1 MDFELPESHRAL
13 QASLRAFCEE
23 KVKPR
28 ARHWD
33 HQEQFPMEVVR
44 ELGQLGALGIL
55 VSEEYGGAGMDAL
68 AVEEVARYDGSLG
81 LTVASHNG
89 LGTSHVRVFGTG
101 DQKRR
106 YLPRLA
112 TGEWL

>member
-28 ARHWD
+28 ARDWD
-33 HQEQFPMEVVR
+33 HHEQFPMEVVR

-55 VSEEYGGAGMDAL
+55 VSEEHGGAGMDAL
-68 AVEEVARYDGSLG
+68 AVAVAVEEVGRYDGSLG
-81 LTVASHNG
+81 RTVASHNG
-89 LGTSHVRVFGTG
+89 LGTSHVRVFGTD
-101 DQKRR
+101 DQR
-106 YLPRLA
+106 
-112 TGEWL
+112 

>member
-28 ARHWD
+28 ARDWD
-33 HQEQFPMEVVR
+33 HQEKFPMEVVR

-68 AVEEVARYDGSLG
+68 AVAVAVEEVSRYDGSLG
-81 LTVASHNG
+81 LTLASHNR
-89 LGTSHVRVFGTG
+89 LGASHVRVSGS
-101 DQKRR
+101 D
-106 YLPRLA
+106 
-112 TGEWL
+112 

>member
-23 KVKPR
+23 KVKTR
-28 ARHWD
+28 AREWD
-33 HQEQFPMEVVR
+33 HQEKFPMEVVKA
-44 ELGQLGALGIL
+44 LGELGALGVL

-68 AVEEVARYDGSLG
+68 AVAVAVEEVGRYDGSLG

-89 LGTSHVRVFGTG
+89 LGTSHIRVFGN
-101 DQKRR
+101 DEQ
-106 YLPRLA
+106 
-112 TGEWL
+112 